1 MTFIINRLKLKTV
14 KILWISVVLLG
25 LLPLPGW
32 ASVGQQSH
40 GLTDLERVN
49 TNGKNAVLT
58 GQTSKD
64 QVSVNGRTLPWDVNG
79 DGEVNVADVDDVI
92 DFILYGY
99 KLKISSAYYY
109 IGTSNDWTAC
119 DATYKLDNGGGDVY
133 SNPVFSVVIP
143 AVYGEYG
150 GGRVDN
156 FFKICSQ
163 ETVDLGPDNFWNG
176 DFIGKA
182 TNISDNKMS
191 GYFVEDA
198 YDRVYVFCIPAEIP
212 ADKYRLTFDM
222 MHHTYEFEAIKETPD
237 LWYLVGSC
245 IGDGSWDNNS
255 YALGTSIVPLYPQ
268 PGNKDMLNYVG
279 YFPAGEG
286 FKMIHSPG
294 DWSEQW
300 GMGNDGRLVKNDDSS
315 DAIRVVE
322 GGYYQITYDLAM
334 DVVSIT
340 KYTGVDY
347 VFTTMGMPGAYQD
360 WNPATTLM
368 SPMGTVFEN
377 HDWIKKDMTF
387 GSDTELKFAADGGWI
402 YNWGSGAFPVGVG
415 IQNGPNIPVSAGT
428 YTVVFNDI
436 LGTYNFI
443 EETE

>member
-1 MTFIINRLKLKTV
+1 MKN
-14 KILWISVVLLG
+14 LWISVALLG

-32 ASVGQQSH
+32 SSVGQQSD
-40 GLTDLERVN
+40 GLSDLDHVN
-49 TNGKNAVLT
+49 TSGKNAVLT

-64 QVSVNGRTLPWDVNG
+64 EVSLKGRVLPWDVNR
-79 DGEVNVADVDDVI
+79 DGEVNIADVNNVI
-92 DFILYGY
+92 DYILYGCQQE
-99 KLKISSAYYY
+99 ISSAYYY
-109 IGTSNDWTAC
+109 VGTSNGWTPC

-143 AVYGEYG
+143 AAYGEFG
-150 GGRVDN
+150 AGRVDN

-163 ETVDLGPDNFWNG
+163 ETMDLGVDGFWNG

-182 TNISDNKMS
+182 TNISDHEMS

-198 YDRVYVFCIPAEIP
+198 YNRVFSFVIPADIP

-222 MHHTYEFEAIKETPD
+222 INRSYEFEAIKESPD

-245 IGDGSWDNNS
+245 IGDGSWNNNNY
-255 YALGTSIVPLYPQ
+255 YALGTSLVPLYPQ
-268 PGNKDMLNYVG
+268 PDNKDILNYVG

-286 FKMIHSPG
+286 FKLIHTPG
-294 DWSEQW
+294 HWEEQW
-300 GMGNDGRLVKNDDSS
+300 GMSDGRLVKNDDGS
-315 DAIRVVE
+315 DVIKVTE
-322 GGYYQITYDLAM
+322 DGYYQITYDLTM
-334 DVVSIT
+334 DVVTIT
-340 KYTGVDY
+340 KYTGVVD
-347 VFTTMGMPGAYQD
+347 VFTSMGMPGTYQENQE

-368 SPMGTVFEN
+368 SPMGTAFEN
-377 HDWIKKDMTF
+377 HDWIKRDMTF
-387 GSDTELKFAADGGWI
+387 DSDAELKFAANGDWI

-415 IQNGPNIPVSAGT
+415 IQYGPNIPVSAGT

-436 LGTYNFI
+436 LGTYYFI

>member
-1 MTFIINRLKLKTV
+1 MKN
-14 KILWISVVLLG
+14 LWISVALLG

-32 ASVGQQSH
+32 SSVGQQSD
-40 GLTDLERVN
+40 GLSDLDHLS

-64 QVSVNGRTLPWDVNG
+64 EVSLKGRVLPWDVNR
-79 DGEVNVADVDDVI
+79 DGEVNIADVNNVI
-92 DFILYGY
+92 DYILYGCQQE
-99 KLKISSAYYY
+99 ISSAYYY
-109 IGTSNDWTAC
+109 VGTSNGWTPC

-143 AVYGEYG
+143 AAYGEFG
-150 GGRVDN
+150 AGRVDN

-163 ETVDLGPDNFWNG
+163 ETMDLGADGFWNG

-182 TNISDNKMS
+182 TNISDHEMS

-198 YDRVYVFCIPAEIP
+198 YDHVFSFVIPADIP

-222 MHHTYEFEAIKETPD
+222 INRSYEFEAIKESPD

-245 IGDGSWDNNS
+245 IGDGSWNNNY
-255 YALGTSIVPLYPQ
+255 YALGTSLVPLYPQ
-268 PGNKDMLNYVG
+268 PDNKDILNYVG

-286 FKMIHSPG
+286 FKLIHTPG
-294 DWSEQW
+294 HWEEQW
-300 GMGNDGRLVKNDDSS
+300 GMSDGRLVKNDDGS
-315 DAIRVVE
+315 DVIKVTE
-322 GGYYQITYDLAM
+322 DGYYQITYDLTM
-334 DVVSIT
+334 DVVTIT
-340 KYTGVDY
+340 KYTGVVD
-347 VFTTMGMPGAYQD
+347 VFTSMGMPGTYQENQE

-368 SPMGTVFEN
+368 SPMGTAFEN
-377 HDWIKKDMTF
+377 HDWIKRDMTF
-387 GSDTELKFAADGGWI
+387 DSDAELKFAANGDWI

-415 IQNGPNIPVSAGT
+415 IQYGPNIPVSAGT

-436 LGTYNFI
+436 LGTYYFI
-443 EETE
+443 EEAE

>member
-1 MTFIINRLKLKTV
+1 MKN
-14 KILWISVVLLG
+14 LWISVVLLG
-25 LLPLPGW
+25 LLPLSGR
-32 ASVGQQSH
+32 ASVGQLS
-40 GLTDLERVN
+40 DVENVN
-49 TNGKNAVLT
+49 TNDKHALM
-58 GQTSKD
+58 
-64 QVSVNGRTLPWDVNG
+64 NGRTNEAKGSLNGRILRWDVNM
-79 DGEVNVADVDDVI
+79 DGEVTISDVNEVI
-92 DFILYGY
+92 DYILHGSQQ
-99 KLKISSAYYY
+99 KISSAYYY
-109 IGTSNDWTAC
+109 VGTSNNWTAC

-133 SNPVFSVVIP
+133 SNPVFSIVIP
-143 AVYGEYG
+143 AKYGEYG

-163 ETVDLGPDNFWNG
+163 ETMDLDAYNFWNG
-176 DFIGKA
+176 DFIGKS
-182 TNISDNKMS
+182 TNIADREMS

-198 YDRVYVFCIPAEIP
+198 YDRVYEFCIPADIP

-222 MHHTYEFEAIKETPD
+222 INRTYEFEAIKETPD

-255 YALGTSIVPLYPQ
+255 YALGTSLVPLYPQ
-268 PGNKDMLNYVG
+268 PDNKDMLKYVG

-286 FKMIHSPG
+286 FRLIHTPG
-294 DWSEQW
+294 HWEEQW
-300 GMGNDGRLVKNDDSS
+300 GMSDGHLVKNDISS
-315 DAIRVVE
+315 DVIKVAE
-322 GGYYQITYDLAM
+322 GGYYQITFDMAM

-360 WNPATTLM
+360 WDPATTLM

-377 HDWIKKDMTF
+377 HDWIKKNMTF
-387 GSDTELKFAADGGWI
+387 DSDTELKFAANGGWI
-402 YNWGSGAFPVGVG
+402 YNWGSEVFPVGVG
-415 IQNGPNIPVSAGT
+415 IQYGPNIPVSAGT

>member
-1 MTFIINRLKLKTV
+1 M

-25 LLPLPGW
+25 LLPLSGW
-32 ASVGQQSH
+32 ASVGQLS
-40 GLTDLERVN
+40 DVENVN
-49 TNGKNAVLT
+49 TNDKHALM
-58 GQTSKD
+58 
-64 QVSVNGRTLPWDVNG
+64 NGRTNEAKGSLNGRILRWDVNM
-79 DGEVNVADVDDVI
+79 DGEVTISDVNEVI
-92 DFILYGY
+92 DYILHGSQQ
-99 KLKISSAYYY
+99 KISSAYYY
-109 IGTSNDWTAC
+109 VGTSNNWTAC

-133 SNPVFSVVIP
+133 SNPVFSIVIP
-143 AVYGEYG
+143 AKYGEYG
-150 GGRVDN
+150 GGRVAN

-163 ETVDLGPDNFWNG
+163 ETMDLDAYNFWNG
-176 DFIGKA
+176 DFIGKS
-182 TNISDNKMS
+182 TNIADHEMS

-198 YDRVYVFCIPAEIP
+198 YDRVFDFCIPSDIP

-222 MHHTYEFEAIKETPD
+222 INRTYEFEAIKETPD

-255 YALGTSIVPLYPQ
+255 YSLGTSLVPLYPQ
-268 PGNKDMLNYVG
+268 PDNKHMLNYVG

-286 FKMIHSPG
+286 FKLIHTPG
-294 DWSEQW
+294 DWLEQW

-315 DAIRVVE
+315 DAIRVAE
-322 GGYYQITYDLAM
+322 SGYYQITYDMEM

-340 KYTGVDY
+340 KYIGDVS
-347 VFTTMGMPGAYQD
+347 VFTTMGMPGSYQD
-360 WNPATTLM
+360 WDPATTLM

-387 GSDTELKFAADGGWI
+387 GPDTELKFAANGGWI

>member
-1 MTFIINRLKLKTV
+1 MKN
-14 KILWISVVLLG
+14 LWISVVLLG

-32 ASVGQQSH
+32 ASAGQQS
-40 GLTDLERVN
+40 DVENVN
-49 TNGKNAVLT
+49 TNDKHALM
-58 GQTSKD
+58 
-64 QVSVNGRTLPWDVNG
+64 NGRTNNDNVSLNGRILRWDVNM
-79 DGEVNVADVDDVI
+79 DGEVTISDVNEVI
-92 DFILYGY
+92 DYILHGSQQE
-99 KLKISSAYYY
+99 ISSAYYY
-109 IGTSNDWTAC
+109 IGTSNNWTAC

-150 GGRVDN
+150 GGRVAN

-163 ETVDLGPDNFWNG
+163 ETMDLGPDGFWDG

-182 TNISDNKMS
+182 TNIADHEMS

-198 YDRVYVFCIPAEIP
+198 YDRVYEFCIPADIP

-222 MHHTYEFEAIKETPD
+222 INRTYEFEAIKETPD

-255 YALGTSIVPLYPQ
+255 YSLGTSLVPLYPQ
-268 PGNKDMLNYVG
+268 PDNKHMLNYVG

-286 FKMIHSPG
+286 FKLIHSPG

-300 GMGNDGRLVKNDDSS
+300 GMGNDGHLVKNDISS
-315 DAIRVVE
+315 DVIKVAKD
-322 GGYYQITYDLAM
+322 GYYQITYDMEM
-334 DVVSIT
+334 DVVTIT
-340 KYTGVDY
+340 EYTNVVD
-347 VFTTMGMPGAYQD
+347 VFTSMGMPGTYQENQE

-377 HDWIKKDMTF
+377 HDWIKKNMTF
-387 GSDTELKFAADGGWI
+387 DSDEELKFAADGNW
-402 YNWGSGAFPVGVG
+402 YFNWGSGAFPVGVG
-415 IQNGPNIPVSAGT
+415 IQYGPNIPVSAGT

-436 LGTYNFI
+436 LGTYYFI

>member
-1 MTFIINRLKLKTV
+1 MKN
-14 KILWISVVLLG
+14 LWISVVLLG

-32 ASVGQQSH
+32 SSVGQQSD
-40 GLTDLERVN
+40 GLSDLDHVS

-58 GQTSKD
+58 GQPSKD
-64 QVSVNGRTLPWDVNG
+64 QVSLNGRILRWDVNM
-79 DGEVNVADVDDVI
+79 DGEVTIADVNEVI
-92 DFILYGY
+92 DYILYGY
-99 KLKISSAYYY
+99 QQEISSAYYY
-109 IGTSNDWTAC
+109 VGTSNNWTPC

-143 AVYGEYG
+143 AAYGEYG

-163 ETVDLGPDNFWNG
+163 ETMDLGVDGFWNG

-182 TNISDNKMS
+182 TNISDHEMS

-198 YDRVYVFCIPAEIP
+198 YARVFSFVMPADIP

-222 MHHTYEFEAIKETPD
+222 INRSYEFEAIKETPD

-255 YALGTSIVPLYPQ
+255 YALGTSLVPLYPQ
-268 PGNKDMLNYVG
+268 PDNKDMLNYVG

-286 FKMIHSPG
+286 FKLIHSPG
-294 DWSEQW
+294 DWEEQW
-300 GMGNDGRLVKNDDSS
+300 GMSDGRLVKNDGTS
-315 DAIRVVE
+315 DVIKVAE
-322 GGYYQITYDLAM
+322 DGYYQITYDLEM

-340 KYTGVDY
+340 KYTDVVN
-347 VFTTMGMPGAYQD
+347 VFTSMGMPGTYQD
-360 WNPATTLM
+360 DQAWDPAISLM
-368 SPMGTVFEN
+368 TPMGTVYEN
-377 HDWIKKDMTF
+377 HDWIKKNMTF
-387 GSDTELKFAADGGWI
+387 DSDEELKFAANGEWY
-402 YNWGSGAFPVGVG
+402 YNWGSEAFPVGVG
-415 IQNGPNIPVSAGT
+415 IQYGPNIPVSAGT

-443 EETE
+443 KETE